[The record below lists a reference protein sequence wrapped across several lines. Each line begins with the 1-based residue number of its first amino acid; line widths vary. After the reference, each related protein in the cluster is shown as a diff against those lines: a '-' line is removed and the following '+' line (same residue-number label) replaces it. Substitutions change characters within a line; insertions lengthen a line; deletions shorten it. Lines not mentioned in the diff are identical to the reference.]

1 MSDSAGT
8 ASQQP
13 LEDLALT
20 AEDRVLC
27 VVAHP
32 DDMEYGTSAA
42 VARWTDE
49 GIPVS
54 YLLLTSGEAGIRDLA
69 PERTGPMRAEEQR
82 RACAEV
88 GVEDLRIL
96 DFPDGMLEP
105 TLALRRAIAATIR
118 ELRPTV
124 VVTMGWAEEVA
135 WGLNQ
140 ADHRA
145 AGISVLDAL
154 RDADNP
160 WVFRDLLDHPPE
172 DLHLPAWHVG
182 RLLVFGA
189 EHPTH
194 RLEIT
199 GEPLERSIRSL
210 EAHRG
215 YLEALPDH
223 PEPRAMLEEFTRDD
237 DATARTSS
245 PVHAVVFRVYP
256 M

>member
-32 DDMEYGTSAA
+32 DDLEYGTSAA

-54 YLLLTSGEAGIRDLA
+54 YLLLTSGEAGIRDLP
-69 PERTGPMRAEEQR
+69 PEQTGPMRAEEQR
-82 RACAEV
+82 RACTEV

-145 AGISVLDAL
+145 AGISVLDAI

-160 WVFRDLLDHPPE
+160 WVFRELAEDE
-172 DLHLPAWHVG
+172 DLAPWSVDQ
-182 RLLVFGA
+182 LLVFGA
-189 EHPTH
+189 DRPTH
-194 RLEIT
+194 RVEIT

-215 YLEALPDH
+215 YLQALPDH
-223 PEPRAMLEEFTRDD
+223 PEPRAMLEAFTHDD
-237 DATARTSS
+237 DATARTDS
-245 PVHAVVFRVYP
+245 PVHAVVFRRYP

>member
-8 ASQQP
+8 VSPQP
-13 LEDLALT
+13 LVDLELS

-27 VVAHP
+27 IVAHP

-42 VARWTDE
+42 VARWTAAE
-49 GIPVS
+49 IPVS
-54 YLLLTSGEAGIRDLA
+54 YLLLTSGEAGIRNVP
-69 PERTGPMRAEEQR
+69 PEQTGPMRAEEQR

-105 TLALRRAIAATIR
+105 TLDLRRAIAATIR

-124 VVTMGWAEEVA
+124 LVTMGWAEEVA

-160 WVFRDLLDHPPE
+160 WVFRDLAE
-172 DLHLPAWHVG
+172 EQHLPAWHVG
-182 RLLVFGA
+182 SLLVFGA

-194 RLEIT
+194 RVEVT

-215 YLEALPDH
+215 YLNALPDH
-223 PEPRAMLEEFTRDD
+223 PEPRAMLTEFTLDD
-237 DATARTSS
+237 DATARTGS
-245 PVHAVVFRVYP
+245 PVHAVAFRCYP

>member
-8 ASQQP
+8 VSPQP
-13 LEDLALT
+13 LVDLELS

-27 VVAHP
+27 IVAHP

-42 VARWTDE
+42 VARWTAAE
-49 GIPVS
+49 IPVS
-54 YLLLTSGEAGIRDLA
+54 YLLLTSGEAGIRNVP
-69 PERTGPMRAEEQR
+69 PEQTGPMRAEEQR

-88 GVEDLRIL
+88 GVDDLRIL
-96 DFPDGMLEP
+96 AFPDGMLEP
-105 TLALRRAIAATIR
+105 TLELRRAIATTIR

-124 VVTMGWAEEVA
+124 LVTMGWAEEVA

-160 WVFRDLLDHPPE
+160 WVFRDLAE
-172 DLHLPAWHVG
+172 EQHLPAWHVG
-182 RLLVFGA
+182 SLLVFGA

-194 RLEIT
+194 RVEVT

-215 YLEALPDH
+215 YLNALPDH
-223 PEPRAMLEEFTRDD
+223 PGPRAMLTEFTLDD
-237 DATARTSS
+237 DATARTGSA
-245 PVHAVVFRVYP
+245 VHAVDFRRYP

>member
-1 MSDSAGT
+1 MSDSAHTG
-8 ASQQP
+8 SQQHS

-20 AEDRVLC
+20 AEDRILC

-54 YLLLTSGEAGIRDLA
+54 YLLLTSGEAGIRGLA
-69 PERTGPMRAEEQR
+69 PEQTGPMRAEEQR
-82 RACAEV
+82 RACAAV

-96 DFPDGMLEP
+96 DFPDGMLDP
-105 TLALRRAIAATIR
+105 TLALRRAIAAVTR

-160 WVFRDLLDHPPE
+160 WVFRELSE
-172 DLHLPAWHVG
+172 EQHLPAWHVET
-182 RLLVFGA
+182 LLVFGA

-194 RLEIT
+194 RVEVT
-199 GEPLERSIRSL
+199 GEPLARSIRSL

-215 YLEALPDH
+215 YLNALPDH
-223 PEPRAMLEEFTRDD
+223 PEPRAMLTEFTLDD
-237 DATARTSS
+237 DATARTGS
-245 PVHAVVFRVYP
+245 PVHAVVFRRYS